1 MVTAEESAYC
11 GRAGRVAHVFWR
23 AEAPWILVRGDDGQA
38 FAIAWAATDLPLPVS
53 SKVAEPDATAPFLSP
68 AALQALARFVC
79 QRRGRRAQE
88 GGADA

>member
-1 MVTAEESAYC
+1 VP
-11 GRAGRVAHVFWR
+11 RV
-23 AEAPWILVRGDDGQA
+23 LVRGDDGQA
-38 FAIAWAATDLPLPVS
+38 FAVPWAETDLPDPVGLVVS
-53 SKVAEPDATAPFLSP
+53 EPDAEAPFLSP